1 MMNIFQPLSGVLLAM
16 SAISGASAATSEDL
30 ELLREF
36 TTDYA
41 SDVTFKEAATFGI
54 KISDDFYTVK
64 AVPRS
69 GENTA
74 KVDVQPGEP
83 AEPTFYYTL
92 EDSAHLR
99 KLASGEFNALTLMA
113 KAFSTD
119 VTPMDI
125 EMQDGFQPPEDFM
138 GTLLPLTFHFWTKG
152 QPAIIPFGP
161 DNTRKTHGTNAGIFY
176 YQPGFRSGWF
186 NIKPGDH
193 VNEDKNS
200 RSNPF
205 PSMFILVKGE
215 VTARIDG
222 KDSQFGEGNAM
233 LIPAGVS
240 HEFLNLGTG
249 PAFGFLFM
257 FGDGA

>member
-1 MMNIFQPLSGVLLAM
+1 M
-16 SAISGASAATSEDL
+16 SAITGANAASTSDL
-30 ELLREF
+30 QLLQEF
-36 TTDYA
+36 TADYA
-41 SDVTFKEAATFGI
+41 KDVTFKNAATFGI
-54 KISDDFYTVK
+54 KIADDFYTVT
-64 AVPRS
+64 AVPESAGAPAEVAVKS
-69 GENTA
+69 GM
-74 KVDVQPGEP
+74 P

-92 EDSAHLR
+92 DDSSHLQ

-125 EMQDGFQPPEDFM
+125 EMQDGFQPPENFM

-186 NIKPGDH
+186 NIEPGDH

-205 PSMFILVKGE
+205 PSMFILIKGE
-215 VTARIDG
+215 VTTRIDG
-222 KDSQFGEGNAM
+222 KDSQFTEGNAM
-233 LIPAGVS
+233 VIPAGIT
-240 HEFLNLGTG
+240 HEFFNRGTE

-257 FGDGA
+257 FGEGA

>member
-1 MMNIFQPLSGVLLAM
+1 MNIFQPLSGVLLAM
-16 SAISGASAATSEDL
+16 SAFTGAPAAAREDL
-30 ELLREF
+30 KLLREF

-41 SDVTFKEAATFGI
+41 EDVTFKNAATFGI
-54 KISDDFYTVK
+54 RIADDFYTVK
-64 AVPRS
+64 AIPGSDRS
-69 GENTA
+69 A
-74 KVDVQPGEP
+74 AVVSVKPGEP
-83 AEPTFYYTL
+83 MEPTFYYTL

-113 KAFSTD
+113 KAFSSD
-119 VTPMDI
+119 ITPMDI
-125 EMQDGFQPPEDFM
+125 EMQDGFQPPEGFM
-138 GTLLPLTFHFWTKG
+138 DTLLPLTFHFWTKG

-186 NIKPGDH
+186 NIEPGDH

-205 PSMFILVKGE
+205 PSMFILISGE

-222 KDSQFGEGNAM
+222 TDSRFTKGNAM
-233 LIPAGVS
+233 LIPAGVT
-240 HEFLNLGTG
+240 HEFFNQGAE

-257 FGDGA
+257 FGEGA

>member
-1 MMNIFQPLSGVLLAM
+1 MMKMLKPLSGVLLAM
-16 SAISGASAATSEDL
+16 SAITGANATTSEDL
-30 ELLREF
+30 QLLREF
-36 TTDYA
+36 TVDYA
-41 SDVTFKEAATFGI
+41 NDVTFKKAATFGI
-54 KISDDFYTVK
+54 KIADDFYTVK
-64 AVPRS
+64 AVPAS
-69 GENTA
+69 ETVPSA
-74 KVDVQPGEP
+74 VDVEPGEP

-92 EDSAHLR
+92 DDSAHLK

-152 QPAIIPFGP
+152 QPAIIPYGP

-186 NIKPGDH
+186 NIEPGDH

-205 PSMFILVKGE
+205 PSMFILIKGE
-215 VTARIDG
+215 VTTRIDG
-222 KDSQFGEGNAM
+222 KDSQFTEGNAM
-233 LIPAGVS
+233 VIPAGVT
-240 HEFLNLGTG
+240 HEFFNRGTK

-257 FGDGA
+257 IGEGA